1 MTSKIEFNCL
11 PTAIGS
17 MPQTDPKEACSLVA
31 KYLPDLP
38 AWPQLPKRSP
48 LENMYAQ
55 FSEGFPGLVLEGDKI
70 LVERSADF
78 DSQLE
83 KLYNAASEDNF
94 DDYGTSAEYAAGLHA
109 FLALEKAH
117 PSMVK
122 GQITGPITWGLCVT
136 DREQR
141 GILYDDLLAEA
152 LAKFLR
158 LKAMWQESFLSQ
170 VSPHTI
176 IFVDE
181 PYLTSLGTAFVS
193 VPNEQVT
200 TLLEEVLSGIE
211 GLKGIHCCGSTDW
224 SLLLKSSTDI
234 LSFDTYNYADSL
246 SCYPAEVKAFLE
258 RGGSIAWGIIPN
270 AEEASVKESVAS
282 LYDRL
287 GEAMA
292 PFTRESIPFKQ
303 LVAQGLLTPSCT
315 LASMSDEAAIHSLEL
330 LAELSAK
337 VRSKYSV

>member
-1 MTSKIEFNCL
+1 M
-11 PTAIGS
+11 
-17 MPQTDPKEACSLVA
+17 
-31 KYLPDLP
+31 
-38 AWPQLPKRSP
+38 
-48 LENMYAQ
+48 
-55 FSEGFPGLVLEGDKI
+55 
-70 LVERSADF
+70 ERTADF
-78 DSQLE
+78 DSQIE
-83 KLYNAASEDNF
+83 KLYNDDQEDNT

-109 FLALEKAH
+109 FLSLSERH

-170 VSPHTI
+170 ISPNTI

-200 TLLEEVLSGIE
+200 TLLEVVLSGIE
-211 GLKGIHCCGSTDW
+211 GLKGVHCCGSTDW

-234 LSFDTYNYADSL
+234 LSFDAYNYADSL

-270 AEEASVKESVAS
+270 AEEASAKESVAS

-292 PFTRESIPFKQ
+292 PFTREGIPFKQ
-303 LVAQGLLTPSCT
+303 LIAQGLLTPSCT
-315 LASMSDEAAIHSLEL
+315 LASISAEAAIHTLEL
-330 LAELSAK
+330 LAKLSAK
-337 VRSKYSV
+337 VRSKYST

>member
-1 MTSKIEFNCL
+1 
-11 PTAIGS
+11 

-38 AWPQLPKRSP
+38 AWPQLPKRSQ

-55 FSEGFPGLVLEGDKI
+55 FSEGFPGLALEGDKI
-70 LVERSADF
+70 YVERSADF

-83 KLYNAASEDNF
+83 QLYNDDSEDNP
-94 DDYGTSAEYAAGLHA
+94 DDYGISAEYAAGLHA
-109 FLALEKAH
+109 FLALKEQH

-170 VSPHTI
+170 ISPNTV

-181 PYLTSLGTAFVS
+181 PYLTSLGTAFVA

-211 GLKGIHCCGSTDW
+211 GLKGVHCCGTTNW

-234 LSFDTYNYADSL
+234 LSFDAYNYADSL
-246 SCYPAEVKAFLE
+246 SCYPAEVKAFIE
-258 RGGSIAWGIIPN
+258 RGGSIAWGIVSN
-270 AEEASVKESVAS
+270 NEDALAGESVAS

-292 PFTRESIPFKQ
+292 PFTREGVPFKQ
-303 LVAQGLLTPSCT
+303 LVAQSLLTPSCT
-315 LASMSDEAAIHSLEL
+315 LASLSPEAAIRALEL
-330 LAELSAK
+330 LNELSAK
-337 VRSKYSV
+337 VRSKYST

>member
-1 MTSKIEFNCL
+1 MSSKIEFNCL

-17 MPQTDPKEACSLVA
+17 MPHTDPKEACSLIA
-31 KYLPDLP
+31 KYLPALP
-38 AWPQLPKRSP
+38 AWPQLPKRSH
-48 LENMYAQ
+48 LENMYVQ
-55 FSEGFPGLVLEGDKI
+55 FSEGFPGLVLEGDRI
-70 LVERSADF
+70 YVERSAEF

-83 KLYNAASEDNF
+83 QLYNADSEDNP

-109 FLALEKAH
+109 FLSLEERH

-170 VSPHTI
+170 ISPNTI

-181 PYLTSLGTAFVS
+181 PYLTSLGTAFVA

-200 TLLEEVLSGIE
+200 TLLEEVFSGID
-211 GLKGIHCCGSTDW
+211 GLKGVHCCGSTDW
-224 SLLLKSSTDI
+224 SVLLKTSADV
-234 LSFDTYNYADSL
+234 LSFDAYNYADSL
-246 SCYPAEVKAFLE
+246 SCYPAEAKAFLE
-258 RGGSIAWGIIPN
+258 RGSNIAWGIVPN
-270 AEEASVKESVAS
+270 DEDALAKESLAS

-292 PFTRESIPFKQ
+292 HFTRDGTPFKQ

-315 LASMSDEAAIHSLEL
+315 LASMSSEAAAQALEL

-337 VRSKYSV
+337 LKRKYSV

>member
-55 FSEGFPGLVLEGDKI
+55 FSEGFPGIVLEGAKVY
-70 LVERSADF
+70 VERSADF

-83 KLYNAASEDNF
+83 QLYNAASEDNP
-94 DDYGTSAEYAAGLHA
+94 DDYGISAKYAAGLHA
-109 FLALEKAH
+109 FLALKERH

-170 VSPHTI
+170 ISPNTI

-181 PYLTSLGTAFVS
+181 PYLTSLGTAFVAI
-193 VPNEQVT
+193 PNEKVT
-200 TLLEEVLSGIE
+200 TLLEEVFSGTT
-211 GLKGIHCCGSTDW
+211 GLNGVHCCGSTDW

-234 LSFDTYNYADSL
+234 LSFDAYNYADSL
-246 SCYPAEVKAFLE
+246 SCYPSEVKAFLE

-270 AEEASVKESVAS
+270 VEEASAKESVAS

-292 PFTRESIPFKQ
+292 PFTREGIPFKQ
-303 LVAQGLLTPSCT
+303 LIAQGLLTPSCT
-315 LASMSDEAAIHSLEL
+315 LASMSAEAAIHALEL

-337 VRSKYSV
+337 VRSKYSA